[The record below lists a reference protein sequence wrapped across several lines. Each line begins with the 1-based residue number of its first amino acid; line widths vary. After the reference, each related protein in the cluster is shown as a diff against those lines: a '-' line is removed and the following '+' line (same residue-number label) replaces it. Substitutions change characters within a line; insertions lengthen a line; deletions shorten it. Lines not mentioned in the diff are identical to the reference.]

1 MPGAALNKYIAPS
14 QQGYNYKHI
23 WLAERVRNG
32 ETTYGYNK
40 SDIRFTDLQTAK
52 VGKRSIR
59 TER

>member
-1 MPGAALNKYIAPS
+1 MNKYIAPS
-14 QQGYNYKHI
+14 QQGYNYKYI